1 MMKRVTKTKH
11 KSRQAFT
18 LVELIVVL
26 VILAVLAAMLVPAL
40 TGYIKKA
47 KKEKLVTNAKYALVA
62 SQAVMTELYGL
73 GPGAMTNV
81 IGDSNSGGGKGGD
94 VRWDDQYNTNPNSE
108 KVKWGNKV
116 LQLMD
121 RDRDHEPYLLIF
133 GVGHSQV
140 ESLSTTEKYTV
151 YYLAYVEDEN
161 SPAVFY
167 VNGDWIYTYPRDDTS
182 IMKEVK
188 FKMLDGSKTGVRN
201 TIVKDGA
208 EIPLQL
214 YVVSTYQ
221 KNYFWTEGDS
231 SLRGH
236 SEPHFKG

>member
-11 KSRQAFT
+11 KSRRAFT

-26 VILAVLAAMLVPAL
+26 VILAVVAAMLVPAL
-40 TGYIKKA
+40 IGYIKKA
-47 KKEKLVTNAKYALVA
+47 RKEKLVANARYALTA

-73 GPGAMTNV
+73 GPGAMTNA
-81 IGDSNSGGGKGGD
+81 INGNTGGGKGGD
-94 VRWDDQYNTNPNSE
+94 VRWDDQYNTKPNSE
-108 KVKWGNKV
+108 NLKWGNKV
-116 LQLMD
+116 LELMD
-121 RDRDHEPYLLIF
+121 RDRDSEPYLLIF

-140 ESLSTTEKYTV
+140 ESLSQNEKYTV
-151 YYLAYVEDEN
+151 YYVAYVEDEN

-167 VNGDWIYTYPRDDTS
+167 VNGDWIYTYPRDDES
-182 IMKEVK
+182 IMKEIK
-188 FKMLDGSKTGVRN
+188 FKMLDGKTTGVRN

-208 EIPLQL
+208 KIPLQL

-221 KNYFWTEGDS
+221 KDGFWTEGDK

-236 SEPHFKG
+236 AEPHFKG